1 MGYDLKK
8 MPPSIAERHF
18 QWRWADSNRRPNTAP
33 GGFLHVYSSF
43 DCRMRSAERRANRNL
58 SFGTWAALKESAAAS
73 GLDDTPDSEHN
84 RPKVLRD
91 TRRARSLGGPD

>member
-1 MGYDLKK
+1 
-8 MPPSIAERHF
+8 
-18 QWRWADSNRRPNTAP
+18 
-33 GGFLHVYSSF
+33 
-43 DCRMRSAERRANRNL
+43 MRSAERRANRNL
-58 SFGTWAALKESAAAS
+58 SFVTWAALKESAAAS